1 LSALNDSIETI
12 IKREGRHRG
21 RSCETKIS
29 IPGSIANL
37 PQTLLGF
44 PIRNKILQQ
53 GKKGRTQS
61 AKFTTVRRGEFIE
74 DLGAGTA
81 ELDEDL
87 TAVIQGG
94 MSLDQI
100 LSRKAINQ
108 FDGGMVYDLKLLRQ
122 LTDGQTLSLSGS
134 FDCEQGLVLPRGQTG
149 SLSGFFTK
157 LEESPKMIAES
168 SEHSVLAFSKG
179 ARRGRH

>member
-1 LSALNDSIETI
+1 VTFEAFCSKPLCSAVSLGLEDRRPRSNGDAAPLSGLNDSIETI
-12 IKREGRHRG
+12 IQSEGRHRG
-21 RSCETKIS
+21 RSCETKIP

-53 GKKGRTQS
+53 WKKVRTQS
-61 AKFTTVRRGEFIE
+61 AKFTTVRRSEFIE
-74 DLGAGTA
+74 DLRAGTA
-81 ELDEDL
+81 ELYEDF

-108 FDGGMVYDLKLLRQ
+108 FDAGVVYDLKLLRQ
-122 LTDGQTLSLSGS
+122 LADS
-134 FDCEQGLVLPRGQTG
+134 
-149 SLSGFFTK
+149 
-157 LEESPKMIAES
+157 
-168 SEHSVLAFSKG
+168 
-179 ARRGRH
+179 